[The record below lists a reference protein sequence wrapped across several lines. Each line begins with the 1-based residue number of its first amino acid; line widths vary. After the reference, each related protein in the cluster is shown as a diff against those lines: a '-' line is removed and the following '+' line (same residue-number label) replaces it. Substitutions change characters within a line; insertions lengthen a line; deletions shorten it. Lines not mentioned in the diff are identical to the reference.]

1 MSSPH
6 PPSASGGLALAPGV
20 TVPEGLLRWQY
31 SRSGGPGGQNVNK
44 VSTKAELRI
53 GVDELP
59 ISQRARRRLRELA
72 GRRIAGSQ
80 TVTDEFGVT
89 HEVGG
94 ELIITSETERSQS
107 GNRHECL
114 ARLRELLVQA
124 MHVPKVRRKTKP
136 SRASKARRVDEKKR
150 RGDIKRSR
158 GSGGGGRGG
167 GDD

>member
-1 MSSPH
+1 MAAIERVIPLV
-6 PPSASGGLALAPGV
+6 GQL
-20 TVPEGLLRWQY
+20 PEPM
-31 SRSGGPGGQNVNK
+31 RSMLG
-44 VSTKAELRI
+44 
-53 GVDELP
+53 
-59 ISQRARRRLRELA
+59 RRLRELA

-80 TVTDEFGVT
+80 TITDEFGAT

-114 ARLRELLVQA
+114 ARLRELLVEA

-136 SRASKARRVDEKKR
+136 SRASKARRVDEKKH
-150 RGDIKRSR
+150 RGNIKRSR
-158 GSGGGGRGG
+158 GSGGGGG